1 MKHYTTILVHDKN
14 VCGNSYVWLHY
25 TLQECNKIKHSS
37 YMWHNKQKMI
47 KRIKT
52 ERLVAMCKKS
62 KSNSENDN

>member
-1 MKHYTTILVHDKN
+1 
-14 VCGNSYVWLHY
+14 
-25 TLQECNKIKHSS
+25 
-37 YMWHNKQKMI
+37 MWHNKQKMI